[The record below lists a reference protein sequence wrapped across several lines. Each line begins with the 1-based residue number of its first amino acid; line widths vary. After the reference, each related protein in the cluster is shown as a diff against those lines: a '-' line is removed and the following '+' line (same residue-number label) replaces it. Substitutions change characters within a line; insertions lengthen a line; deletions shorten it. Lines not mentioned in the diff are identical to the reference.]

1 VTLTAEGEVDYSK
14 VNNKNVVK
22 VMKNQEALVKVT
34 LM

>member
-1 VTLTAEGEVDYSK
+1 LNAEGEVDYSK